1 MLTIARTHAQLDA
14 NIVLGTVNAELKQ
27 LDKAFKD
34 ILGVRPRLFAPPA
47 GMINR
52 ESRKSRDALIWLMA
66 KDYTSQSEKNQSI
79 CDE

>member
-1 MLTIARTHAQLDA
+1 MARTHAPLDA
-14 NIVLGTVNAELKQ
+14 NIALGTVNTELKQ

-47 GMINR
+47 GIIDR

-66 KDYTSQSEKNQSI
+66 KDYTSQSEKNQST
-79 CDE
+79 CDR